1 MVARV
6 VLGHNRSEAKG
17 GGERLSGMRNSVSR
31 PWLLSFANMKR
42 RPDSWKEKV
51 HPLFIEIAGVYRD
64 SVKEW
69 LALGRPPAEKAAQ
82 VEARLRQ
89 KTAAIRTR
97 YAKTDYTP
105 TTTDPLDTIL
115 VSGEPSSWPPTK
127 SETDQGFLELLYW
140 KRFGEPLWIALQKS
154 ESGDLEALRR
164 VNRVA
169 EDHERLRF
177 GKGPIK
183 AAKGDPDHAALLE
196 FGLDLGLSIL
206 VPEELA
212 DCFDALCPCGKVHDA
227 DALKKQRSR
236 KQKAIQKAISW
247 LAAERAKMSTREWM
261 AAYGMHGLYA
271 KGVPSI
277 SGVLRRVY
285 VGRMG
290 EPACCYI
297 DEQGDVVVLQGSKLA
312 NSSVAQEL
320 PRAFGV
326 SSSKEIFA
334 MFFFGTFDR

>member
-1 MVARV
+1 
-6 VLGHNRSEAKG
+6 
-17 GGERLSGMRNSVSR
+17 MRNSVSR
-31 PWLLSFANMKR
+31 PWLLSFANVKR

-51 HPLFIEIAGVYRD
+51 HPFFIEIAGVYRD

-69 LALGRPPAEKAAQ
+69 LALGQPPAEKAAQ

-89 KTAAIRTR
+89 KTEAIRTR

-105 TTTDPLDTIL
+105 TTTDPLNIIL
-115 VSGEPSSWPPTK
+115 VSGEPSSWPPSQ

-169 EDHERLRF
+169 EDYERLRF

-206 VPEELA
+206 GPEELA
-212 DCFDALCPCGKVHDA
+212 DCFDTLCPCGKIHDA
-227 DALKKQRSR
+227 DANRLLCVSQRR
-236 KQKAIQKAISW
+236 
-247 LAAERAKMSTREWM
+247 LC
-261 AAYGMHGLYA
+261 
-271 KGVPSI
+271 P
-277 SGVLRRVY
+277 
-285 VGRMG
+285 
-290 EPACCYI
+290 
-297 DEQGDVVVLQGSKLA
+297 
-312 NSSVAQEL
+312 
-320 PRAFGV
+320 
-326 SSSKEIFA
+326 
-334 MFFFGTFDR
+334 